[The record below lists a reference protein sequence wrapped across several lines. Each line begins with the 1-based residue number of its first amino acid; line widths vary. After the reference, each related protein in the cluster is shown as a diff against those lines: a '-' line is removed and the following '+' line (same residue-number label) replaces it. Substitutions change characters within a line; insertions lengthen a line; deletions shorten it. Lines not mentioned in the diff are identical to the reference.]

1 MFFMSGL
8 SLFLTFFISRLEI
21 ISGCLGNPVI
31 IHFFRIFNSID
42 VTDLTGFQINLFAFS
57 FLISLFTFLGG
68 QDSYLVILGFV

>member
-1 MFFMSGL
+1 MFFMSGV

-42 VTDLTGFQINLFAFS
+42 VTDLTCFQINLFSFS
-57 FLISLFTFLGG
+57 FLLILFTFLGRHH
-68 QDSYLVILGFV
+68 SYLVILGFV